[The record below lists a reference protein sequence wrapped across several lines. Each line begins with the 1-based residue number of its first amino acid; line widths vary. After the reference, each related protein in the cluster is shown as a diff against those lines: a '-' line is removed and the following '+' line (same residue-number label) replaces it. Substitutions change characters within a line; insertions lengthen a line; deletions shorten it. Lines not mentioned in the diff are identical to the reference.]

1 MHNVTEYEAKALEWA
16 SPSSPTRKDAHRE
29 SADVMYTDLR
39 METLAGK
46 YCISNC

>member
-16 SPSSPTRKDAHRE
+16 SPSSPRRKDAHRE
-29 SADVMYTDLR
+29 SGNLLYTDLR

-46 YCISNC
+46 